1 MKLLFLIVC
10 ILLIFQDVYGRLYA
24 GCYSNCRKIRKE
36 RGLKYLKKTQENIL
50 KNISNMRKFMDVLK
64 NSCVDNTTKTC
75 SNIIRNN
82 YNFELYI
89 NRNLFSNVLSK
100 DNIKYHIRN
109 YLCTSQNLTHN
120 EFAENDVCYIFNQQK
135 IDYIRNAEKIKAFFW
150 FGCKIFTSILI
161 LMTVLS
167 VLKS

>member
-1 MKLLFLIVC
+1 MNFPMNIEQWRLISGYDNYEVSSH
-10 ILLIFQDVYGRLYA
+10 GR
-24 GCYSNCRKIRKE
+24 
-36 RGLKYLKKTQENIL
+36 
-50 KNISNMRKFMDVLK
+50 V
-64 NSCVDNTTKTC
+64 
-75 SNIIRNN
+75 RNN
-82 YNFELYI
+82 KTSRIMKQRLIKKGYHDVE
-89 NRNLFSNVLSK
+89 LSK